1 MVQQPLIRRGAAAAA
16 DRTGPPTEGNP
27 RVSGGVLLRVGLAPA
42 LLVVL
47 MLVIV
52 MMVVVRSQ
60 EGLLILTKPGD
71 SSVHRLLARG
81 LLGYDGGAVNV
92 VIFHM

>member
-1 MVQQPLIRRGAAAAA
+1 M
-16 DRTGPPTEGNP
+16 
-27 RVSGGVLLRVGLAPA
+27 RVGLAPA

-52 MMVVVRSQ
+52 MVVVVCSQ

-71 SSVHRLLARG
+71 SSVHRLLAQG
-81 LLGYDGGAVNV
+81 LLGYDGGAVNI
-92 VIFHM
+92 VILHM